1 MTSMHDEDD
10 SYDQYPYENGELDD
24 KSSHAMNCSNPHEF
38 DISESDDETSV
49 HTVPEHGAVIDVL
62 EEPHEMQ
69 LTSAATSPLYEEP
82 PGSTIITSDWPG
94 YKPLG
99 QLPEGYAHLVADPE
113 RNITIQK
120 ADNLL
125 EQLAMFF
132 DEIQSDCREQFSSIL
147 DEFVWRKIPCDDRF
161 AKPVLN
167 TNSQSTTT
175 SLEKY
180 TAPTFLLPAITPLR
194 LLSTII
200 NEIGSSNR
208 KVCEASPV
216 FVELQQN
223 IIKMHTS
230 VAIEAHSFVPNETS
244 FQVTGSIQKVLS
256 ARTPG
261 LSSVSSPRTILV
273 KKDNVIDGDGQQYN
287 VVRHYQTFVCIDR
300 MVKTL
305 KAVHIMLHG
314 ASPTT
319 WSHPSGFPRARL
331 FQENFG
337 MKKAQEVR
345 SDRVAFSTRI
355 KQRLRKPVG
364 FMHTQVYCP
373 SYESAEKGR
382 CGAFALHGTS
392 LNEKPR
398 CRWLEQRE

>member
-1 MTSMHDEDD
+1 MHYQDPVIF
-10 SYDQYPYENGELDD
+10 DQFCY
-24 KSSHAMNCSNPHEF
+24 
-38 DISESDDETSV
+38 
-49 HTVPEHGAVIDVL
+49 
-62 EEPHEMQ
+62 Q
-69 LTSAATSPLYEEP
+69 
-82 PGSTIITSDWPG
+82 
-94 YKPLG
+94 
-99 QLPEGYAHLVADPE
+99 
-113 RNITIQK
+113 
-120 ADNLL
+120 
-125 EQLAMFF
+125 
-132 DEIQSDCREQFSSIL
+132 
-147 DEFVWRKIPCDDRF
+147 
-161 AKPVLN
+161 PVLN

-398 CRWLEQRE
+398 CRWLEQREAQVALVNLRNLWCQATSLNIKGRMYQDMVRPCIAHAVIVCRRLLFSMPNSVWRKQKDGQSWRK